1 MSIDNEISH
10 NGQQNDMSNA
20 GVIITNSATPLPE
33 GVHLPLYM
41 DNHATTQMDQRVLDA
56 MMPFFSVKFGNA
68 ASRNHAFGWEA
79 EQAVEVARA
88 QIAKL
93 IGATAKEIIF
103 TSGATESNNL
113 AIKGIAE
120 MYKERGNHII
130 TQATEHKAVLDTC
143 KKLEK
148 QGFRVT
154 YLPPQADGL
163 ISLDELKQAIVAD
176 GPGKTILVTIMYA
189 NNEIGVIQPIAEI
202 GKICHEAG
210 VLFHTD
216 AVQAV
221 GKIPVDVQKDNID
234 VLSLTAHKLYG
245 PKGIG
250 ALYVRRRNPRVQIT
264 EQINGGGHERG
275 MRSGTLNVPGIV
287 GLGMACEIAGAE
299 MVPETA
305 RLTELRDYMK
315 AKFEAALDYVQV
327 NGNMEHHL
335 PGNLNMS
342 FVYVE
347 GESLLM
353 GINDIAV
360 SSGSACTSATLEPS
374 YVLKALGLGDD
385 VAHSSIRFGLGRFNT
400 RAEVDYVSDKLIDV
414 VLKLR
419 ELSPL
424 YEMVKEGIDLTK
436 IEWAAH

>member
-1 MSIDNEISH
+1 MSLATEIELLESSPVH
-10 NGQQNDMSNA
+10 T
-20 GVIITNSATPLPE
+20 GVQLPI
-33 GVHLPLYM
+33 YM
-41 DNHATTQMDQRVLDA
+41 DNHATTPLDPRVLEA
-56 MMPFFSVKFGNA
+56 MLPYMTKIFGNA
-68 ASRNHAFGWEA
+68 ASRNHSFGWEA
-79 EQAVEVARA
+79 EQGVEKARE

-103 TSGATESNNL
+103 TSGATEGNNL
-113 AIKGIAE
+113 AIKGVAE
-120 MYKERGNHII
+120 MYREKGNHII
-130 TQATEHKAVLDTC
+130 TQVTEHKAVLDTC
-143 KKLEK
+143 KRLEK
-148 QGFRVT
+148 NGYKVT
-154 YLPPQADGL
+154 YLPVQPDGL
-163 ISLDELKQAIVAD
+163 VSIADIEAAIT
-176 GPGKTILVTIMYA
+176 PETILVSIMYA
-189 NNEIGVIQPIAEI
+189 NNEIGVINPIAEI
-202 GKICHEAG
+202 GKLCHAKG
-210 VLFHTD
+210 VLFHSD
-216 AVQAV
+216 GVQAV
-221 GKIPVDVQKDNID
+221 GKIPVNVQTDNID
-234 VLSLTAHKLYG
+234 LLSLSGHKIYG
-245 PKGIG
+245 PKGVG
-250 ALYVRRRNPRVQIT
+250 ALYVRRRNPRVQLNA
-264 EQINGGGHERG
+264 QIDGGGHERG

-287 GLGMACEIAGAE
+287 GLGEACELAGAE
-299 MVPETA
+299 MVAETA
-305 RLTELRDYMK
+305 RLTEMRDYLRK
-315 AKFEAALDYVQV
+315 RLEAKLDYVEV

-400 RAEVDYVSDKLIDV
+400 KEEVDYVADKLIDT

-436 IEWAAH
+436 IEWTAH